1 MRKVPKAQNPYHADD
16 GLDIPMEGPLLPTS
30 VRLGGGGKA
39 AVIERIERRV
49 GAPLLPTGAWYLSTH
64 RKVDLAS
71 RNADGAIE
79 RAAALRS
86 AAVTLREP
94 RASRELGAKRLLNH
108 REASASSVL
117 GSSPSSAPPSVGPV
131 SSCCFQRRRRATMRA
146 CLHISARSAPPIA
159 RLWAIIFRL

>member
-64 RKVDLAS
+64 RKVDLAA
-71 RNADGAIE
+71 N
-79 RAAALRS
+79 
-86 AAVTLREP
+86 
-94 RASRELGAKRLLNH
+94 LL
-108 REASASSVL
+108 ASASADGTV
-117 GSSPSSAPPSVGPV
+117 
-131 SSCCFQRRRRATMRA
+131 
-146 CLHISARSAPPIA
+146 
-159 RLWAIIFRL
+159 RLWSAENLESMGGGPPPAAAEGAEAGA

>member
-1 MRKVPKAQNPYHADD
+1 MHTSPHPVRKVPKAQNPYHADD

-71 RNADGAIE
+71 RNADGA
-79 RAAALRS
+79 AL
-86 AAVTLREP
+86 
-94 RASRELGAKRLLNH
+94 
-108 REASASSVL
+108 EAEDEDLSL
-117 GSSPSSAPPSVGPV
+117 I
-131 SSCCFQRRRRATMRA
+131 
-146 CLHISARSAPPIA
+146 HI
-159 RLWAIIFRL
+159 